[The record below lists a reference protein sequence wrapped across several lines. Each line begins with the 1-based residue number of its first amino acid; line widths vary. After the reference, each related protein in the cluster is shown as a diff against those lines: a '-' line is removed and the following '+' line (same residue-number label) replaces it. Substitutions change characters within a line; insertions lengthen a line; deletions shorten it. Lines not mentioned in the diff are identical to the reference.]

1 MSDGNDDKFHELV
14 QSLPEALIV
23 CQRGHVAFVND
34 ELHRLLGYTQG
45 HSPVTLALTT
55 LVPAADMADFDTIL
69 ASASRPG
76 ESAQPHVQ
84 KLLRADGSSVHGRLL
99 ARAIEWQGE
108 RAVLLLVHPLPAS
121 NRPPEL
127 LSLLETA
134 VDHLSDMIM
143 ITEADSLQRQ
153 GRRIIYVNKAFCRT
167 TGFEP
172 EEVIGKTPNLTI
184 GPETDKTMLDR
195 LGAGLNERR
204 SVKVELLKYRKDRS
218 KYHVDLE
225 VVPVFDSEGK
235 HSHWVSV
242 HRDITERKRM
252 QATLASTERLASL
265 GRLAAGV
272 GHEINNPLAYLVS
285 NLVFAIEGLG
295 DLMPDARMQIQPVLE
310 ALVEARDG
318 AERVRN
324 IVRDLKQLSAAATDH
339 PGPAQLGQVLESTL
353 SIARSQL
360 RGRARVILET
370 IAVPPI
376 DISEHRLGQVLLN
389 LLLNAA
395 EALPSDGPAEHTITV
410 RGKVEADS
418 VVIEV
423 QDDGPGIPPKIKNR
437 IFDPFFTTK
446 VGTGTGLGLSICH
459 GIVTSARGTIE
470 VESTSGEGCVFRVRL
485 PRASGRTSVRPP
497 SGPEKMASSRVL
509 VVDDEPFV
517 LRSLERTL
525 SRDHRVTT
533 ASSARRALAALERE
547 TFDVIL
553 FDIMMPEMTGMELFR
568 HLEDKHPNA
577 ADRVVF
583 ITGGAVN
590 DEVSSFLAACSKPYL
605 EKPYDPGELRR
616 LVGTMVQ

>member
-1 MSDGNDDKFHELV
+1 MSDDKFHDLV
-14 QSLPEALIV
+14 QCLPEALIV
-23 CQRGHVAFVND
+23 CQRGHVAFVNN
-34 ELHRLLGYTQG
+34 ELCRLLGWSDERT
-45 HSPVTLALTT
+45 PVDLPLSV
-55 LVPAADMADFDTIL
+55 LVPEADRADFETIL
-69 ASASRPG
+69 ASATQLG

-84 KLLRADGSSVHGRLL
+84 KLLRRDRSSVHGRLL
-99 ARAIEWQGE
+99 ARAIEWNGD

-127 LSLLETA
+127 LGLLETA

-143 ITEADSLQRQ
+143 ITEADSLQRR

-184 GPETDKTMLDR
+184 GPETDEATLERMA
-195 LGAGLNERR
+195 AGLNERR
-204 SVKVELLKYRKDRS
+204 SVKAELLKYRKDRS
-218 KYHVDLE
+218 KYQVELE
-225 VVPVFDSEGK
+225 IVPVFDSEGK

-285 NLVFAIEGLG
+285 NLVFAIDGLG
-295 DLMPDARMQIQPVLE
+295 DLDPDVRMQIQPVLE

-324 IVRDLKQLSAAATDH
+324 IVRDLKQLSAGATDH
-339 PGPAQLGQVLESTL
+339 PGPAALAQVLHSTL

-360 RGRARVILET
+360 RDKARVVLDSID
-370 IAVPPI
+370 VPPM

-389 LLLNAA
+389 LLLNAG
-395 EALPSDGPAEHTITV
+395 EALPSDSAPRHTITV
-410 RGKVEADS
+410 RGSVEPEH

-423 QDDGPGIPPKIKNR
+423 QDDGPGIAPEIKNR

-446 VGTGTGLGLSICH
+446 VGSGTGLGLSICH
-459 GIVTSARGTIE
+459 SIITGARGTIE
-470 VESTSGEGCVFRVRL
+470 VESERGRGSLFRVRL
-485 PRASGRTSVRPP
+485 PRAAVPANSRPP
-497 SGPEKMASSRVL
+497 SGPTTTASSRVL
-509 VVDDEPFV
+509 VVDDEPLV

-533 ASSARRALAALERE
+533 ASSARRALDALERE
-547 TFDVIL
+547 KFDVIL

-568 HLEDKHPNA
+568 HLEHKHPSA
-577 ADRVVF
+577 AERVVF

-590 DEVSSFLAACSKPYL
+590 DEVSSFLANCCKPYL